1 MVKYFCF
8 MIALLPTLWAA
19 AETSIEELLSKLTK
33 PKQGAEIQEF
43 LITEN
48 AANAWALDAIS
59 KQPKLGVKSLNVDF
73 REPQTIATEVVV
85 DMDKVK
91 FQGYAALLAETTL
104 SGLQRMEV
112 VGNLEVKDGTGVYT
126 VEQALLN
133 GVAIPAFLANTII
146 SHLSKSQPPNVDV
159 TEPYPLTSGIADV
172 RLTEDSVVIVR

>member
-1 MVKYFCF
+1 MVKHFCL

-19 AETSIEELLSKLTK
+19 TETSIEELLSKLTK

-104 SGLQRMEV
+104 SGLQRLEV

-159 TEPYPLTSGIADV
+159 TEPFPLPYGISDV
-172 RLTEDSVVIVR
+172 RLTEDSVVIIR